1 MYVESEDLVKKDDRG
16 SEGKRVIKTKQRVFL
31 SFFSEYSVYPLML
44 SSKQ

>member
-16 SEGKRVIKTKQRVFL
+16 SEGKRVSL
-31 SFFSEYSVYPLML
+31 SFFNEYSVYRLML